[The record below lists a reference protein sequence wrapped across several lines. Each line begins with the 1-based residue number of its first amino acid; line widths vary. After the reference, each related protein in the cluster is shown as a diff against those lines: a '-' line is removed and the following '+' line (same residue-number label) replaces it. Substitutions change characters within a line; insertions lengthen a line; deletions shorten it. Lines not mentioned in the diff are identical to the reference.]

1 MMHSIPQM
9 GMPYAAVQ
17 RPNDMNRPRHAYPYT
32 YGGEPLYL
40 FPHMSPHHRN
50 MTEAQMALAAK
61 QVDPKP
67 RLGKD
72 EVQLLENEFQKNPKP
87 SSLRKREIAD
97 LLKVDN
103 PRINVRS
110 CPTPSPTNSFS
121 QDVFCT
127 VANYLRE
134 QNWFQNR
141 RAKAKQMSRRVDMN
155 GQGDVSPSASSPSEQ
170 PEDSSM
176 VSEYFGSQNESLPLR
191 ASSATFPAA
200 KQPSLAIYPPTND
213 GSVAVA
219 NGTSPSAPSAEE
231 YPSPKSLVYQT
242 ANGGHGMPPFAPV
255 MNGVYLASAHHN
267 NGSYS
272 SHTSPQH
279 IMGGEHVSEHS
290 FEQSLGAYVP
300 FTTAMGV
307 DNVMAHVGSFQS
319 ELLSVDD
326 VPQLDKDMVVLPS
339 YEVPSF
345 DETLSQNMSAAA
357 SPLSAHSPASAISDL
372 RFKSPP
378 PPANIATRRNKGVP
392 AMLNST
398 ALRSQAFGPKT
409 GIDAGKNGA
418 PTIRRIASATGLM
431 SNRVQKPSM
440 PTAPRSPLYFE
451 RNKEALLQSLQTSAT
466 AAASGGPPLVRSLS
480 NSASPVSPSEAMVSN
495 NSMVGSGSSDDE
507 HLLPFGSSAANHNPY
522 FATKP
527 GTLKT
532 PPGTPGFNGLA
543 QGGEHHRVI
552 DSHWSFVPQDEA
564 LLTPSLGSFGSEE
577 FPMLQSVPSYIMN
590 SQPPTPSVHQPLGH
604 SYFPLRLQGGATSA
618 AQGPSSSQTEYT
630 FPGETYM
637 FPSSASKMSPGR
649 SKAKQFQFTP
659 NVTPQDYN
667 AEK

>member
-1 MMHSIPQM
+1 MDYTTMMHSIPQM

-17 RPNDMNRPRHAYPYT
+17 RPNDINQPRHAYPYT

-40 FPHMSPHHRN
+40 FPHMSPHQRN

-103 PRINVRS
+103 PRIN
-110 CPTPSPTNSFS
+110 
-121 QDVFCT
+121 
-127 VANYLRE
+127 
-134 QNWFQNR
+134 NWFQNR
-141 RAKAKQMSRRVDMN
+141 RAKAKQMSRRVDVA

-176 VSEYFGSQNESLPLR
+176 VSEYFGSQNQSLPLR

-200 KQPSLAIYPPTND
+200 KQPSLAIYPPAND
-213 GSVAVA
+213 GSAAVA
-219 NGTSPSAPSAEE
+219 QGTSPSVPSTEE

-242 ANGGHGMPPFAPV
+242 ANSSHEIPPFAPV
-255 MNGVYLASAHHN
+255 MNGAYLASAHHN

-272 SHTSPQH
+272 SHASPQH
-279 IMGGEHVSEHS
+279 VMGGEQVSEHS

-326 VPQLDKDMVVLPS
+326 VPQLDKDMALPS

-345 DETLSQNMSAAA
+345 DETLSQNFSAAA
-357 SPLSAHSPASAISDL
+357 SPGSAHSPASAISDL

-378 PPANIATRRNKGVP
+378 PPSNIATRRNKGVP

-409 GIDAGKNGA
+409 GIDAGKRMEGGA
-418 PTIRRIASATGLM
+418 PAIRRIASATGLM
-431 SNRVQKPSM
+431 SNRVQKPSI

-480 NSASPVSPSEAMVSN
+480 NSTSPVSPSEAMVSN
-495 NSMVGSGSSDDE
+495 NGMVSSGSSDDE

-527 GTLKT
+527 TFKT

-543 QGGEHHRVI
+543 QCGEHQRVI

-577 FPMLQSVPSYIMN
+577 FPMLQSAPGYIMN

-604 SYFPLRLQGGATSA
+604 SYFPLRLQGGATSGV
-618 AQGPSSSQTEYT
+618 QGPSSNQTEYT
-630 FPGETYM
+630 FPSETYM
-637 FPSSASKMSPGR
+637 FPGSAGKMSPGR

-659 NVTPQDYN
+659 NVTPQDYG